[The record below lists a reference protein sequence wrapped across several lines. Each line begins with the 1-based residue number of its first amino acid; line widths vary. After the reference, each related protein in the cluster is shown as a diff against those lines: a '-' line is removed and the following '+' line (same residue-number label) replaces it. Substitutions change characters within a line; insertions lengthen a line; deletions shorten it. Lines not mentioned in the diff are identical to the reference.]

1 MNCPGQ
7 VVPASKTTRGAI
19 YYAEHVDHHL
29 IHLARTSAVYGGKYT
44 HFYRELSALLT
55 FLDAASIDPNIIE
68 SVGRGHGAGAFHLFI
83 PYHLLRFSAFD
94 ILEGNLVFLPSM
106 SRTVGHCCL

>member
-29 IHLARTSAVYGGKYT
+29 IHLARRLHAPTLQGAEFRDLKNLKLVIRRRPRKVTIFLEERCPRPG
-44 HFYRELSALLT
+44 REH
-55 FLDAASIDPNIIE
+55 P
-68 SVGRGHGAGAFHLFI
+68 
-83 PYHLLRFSAFD
+83 LRAR
-94 ILEGNLVFLPSM
+94 N
-106 SRTVGHCCL
+106 RK